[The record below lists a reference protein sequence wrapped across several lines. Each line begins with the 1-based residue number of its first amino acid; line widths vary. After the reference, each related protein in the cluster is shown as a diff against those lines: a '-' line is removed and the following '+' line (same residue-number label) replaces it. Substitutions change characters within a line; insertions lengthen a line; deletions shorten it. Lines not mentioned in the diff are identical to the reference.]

1 MIGSGARSATNGTT
15 GADFSWLGKMA
26 SREFLE
32 DIALQLNANVFTRTF
47 SFSSAQ
53 LPVVASPPPPL
64 ADRVVLVEG
73 VGLVMDLCERK
84 GQATLKS
91 AEIEKWFA
99 NEVLRKAMDRI
110 RHTRDLLR
118 SYDGISLV
126 NSRGHRVSVAP
137 KGLDDVTGLIL
148 HRSPRAGGY
157 VAPRFRKSRNGFV
170 HIMRDSDYSAI
181 CEHLVTPSELADYL
195 KFRQEILSRSFPV
208 PPEVSEAALLGQYLF
223 EELEAPAD
231 ARYETA
237 GRTFRGDPNAW
248 AFSYVMQNLSTQ
260 IAKRDDESVE
270 ATYQRILAELA
281 RLGRSELRELRTQLR
296 LSLEAVRADRFEL
309 PYRVTCTSTQ
319 CCFLVL
325 PGSAEFRLRAREALE
340 SLAVASKYELGL
352 QKQVSIAMWRSGEII
367 DIDWLYTEGPNV
379 PNETLDKR
387 LEHAYPFRRTSEKRL
402 P

>member
-1 MIGSGARSATNGTT
+1 
-15 GADFSWLGKMA
+15 MA
-26 SREFLE
+26 STEFLE
-32 DIALQLNANVFTRTF
+32 DIALHLNANVFTRTF

-53 LPVVASPPPPL
+53 LPVLVSPPPPL
-64 ADRVVLVEG
+64 ADRVVLVDG
-73 VGLVMDLCERK
+73 VCLVMDLCERK
-84 GQATLKS
+84 GRARLKS
-91 AEIEKWFA
+91 AEIERWFA
-99 NEVLRKAMDRI
+99 NEVLRKGVDRI

-137 KGLDDVTGLIL
+137 KGLEDVSGLIL

-157 VAPRFRKSRNGFV
+157 VPPRFRKSRKTGFV
-170 HIMRDSDYSAI
+170 HIMRDSEYFAI

-195 KFRQEILSRSFPV
+195 KFRREILSRPFPV

-223 EELEAPAD
+223 EELDAPAD

-248 AFSYVMQNLSTQ
+248 AFSYVLQNLSTQ

-270 ATYQRILAELA
+270 STYQRILAELA
-281 RLGRSELRELRTQLR
+281 RLGRSELRELKTQLR

-309 PYRVTCTSTQ
+309 PYRVTCTSTR

-352 QKQVSIAMWRSGEII
+352 EKQVSIAMWRSGEII
-367 DIDWLYTEGPNV
+367 DIDWLYAEGPNV
-379 PNETLDKR
+379 PDETLDKR
-387 LEHAYPFRRTSEKRL
+387 LEHAYPFRRTSEKL
-402 P
+402 PL

>member
-1 MIGSGARSATNGTT
+1 
-15 GADFSWLGKMA
+15 MA

-32 DIALQLNANVFTRTF
+32 DIRLHLNANVFTRTF

-53 LPVVASPPPPL
+53 LPVLASPRPL
-64 ADRVVLVEG
+64 ADQVVLVDG
-73 VGLVMDLCERK
+73 FGLVMDLCERK
-84 GQATLKS
+84 GRARLKS
-91 AEIEKWFA
+91 AEIERWFD
-99 NEVLRKAMDRI
+99 NEVLRKGVDRV
-110 RHTRDLLR
+110 RNTRDLLR

-137 KGLDDVTGLIL
+137 KGLDDVAGLIL

-157 VAPRFRKSRNGFV
+157 VPPRFRKSRKLGFV
-170 HIMRDSDYSAI
+170 HIMRDSDYFGI
-181 CEHLVTPSELADYL
+181 CEHLLTPSELAGYL
-195 KFRQEILSRSFPV
+195 KFRQEILSRPFPV

-223 EELEAPAD
+223 EELDAPAD

-237 GRTFRGDPNAW
+237 GRAFRGDPNVA
-248 AFSYVMQNLSTQ
+248 AFSYVLQNLSTQ

-270 ATYQRILAELA
+270 TTYQRILAALA
-281 RLGRSELRELRTQLR
+281 RLGRPELSELKTQLR

-309 PYRVTCTSTQ
+309 PYRVMCASTQ

-340 SLAVASKYELGL
+340 SLAAASKYELGV
-352 QKQVSIAMWRSGEII
+352 QKQVSLAMWRSGRII

-379 PNETLDKR
+379 PDEKLDKR
-387 LEHAYPFRRTSEKRL
+387 LEHSYPFRRTSGKRF

>member
-1 MIGSGARSATNGTT
+1 
-15 GADFSWLGKMA
+15 MA

-32 DIALQLNANVFTRTF
+32 DITLHLNANVFTRTF

-53 LPVVASPPPPL
+53 LPVLASPPPPL
-64 ADRVVLVEG
+64 ADHVVLVDG

-84 GQATLKS
+84 GRARLKS
-91 AEIEKWFA
+91 AEIERWFA
-99 NEVLRKAMDRI
+99 NEVLRKGIDRI

-137 KGLDDVTGLIL
+137 TGLDDVSSLIL

-157 VAPRFRKSRNGFV
+157 VPPRFRKSRKTGFV
-170 HIMRDSDYSAI
+170 HIMRDSEYFGI
-181 CEHLVTPSELADYL
+181 GEHLVTPSELVDYL
-195 KFRQEILSRSFPV
+195 KFRQEILSRTFPV
-208 PPEVSEAALLGQYLF
+208 PPDVSEAALLGQYLF
-223 EELEAPAD
+223 EELDAPAD

-237 GRTFRGDPNAW
+237 GRAFRGNPNDW
-248 AFSYVMQNLSTQ
+248 AFSYVLQNLSTQ
-260 IAKRDDESVE
+260 IARRDDESVE

-281 RLGRSELRELRTQLR
+281 RLQRAELRELKTHLR

-309 PYRVTCTSTQ
+309 PYRVTCSATQ

-340 SLAVASKYELGL
+340 SLALASKYELGL
-352 QKQVSIAMWRSGEII
+352 QKQVSVAMWRSGEII

-379 PNETLDKR
+379 PDETLDRR
-387 LEHAYPFRRTSEKRL
+387 LEHAYPFRRTSEKRPL
-402 P
+402 

>member
-1 MIGSGARSATNGTT
+1 
-15 GADFSWLGKMA
+15 MA

-32 DIALQLNANVFTRTF
+32 DITLHLNANVFTRTF
-47 SFSSAQ
+47 SFSAAQ

-64 ADRVVLVEG
+64 ADHVVLVDG
-73 VGLVMDLCERK
+73 FGLVIDLCERK
-84 GQATLKS
+84 GRARLKS
-91 AEIEKWFA
+91 GEIEKWFE
-99 NEVLRKAMDRI
+99 NEVLRKGVERI

-137 KGLDDVTGLIL
+137 KGLDDAAGLIL

-157 VAPRFRKSRNGFV
+157 VPPRFRKSRKFGFV
-170 HIMRDSDYSAI
+170 HIMRDSDYISI
-181 CEHLVTPSELADYL
+181 CEHLVTPSQLADYL
-195 KFRQEILSRSFPV
+195 KFRQEIFSRPFPV
-208 PPEVSEAALLGQYLF
+208 PPEATEAALLGQFLF

-237 GRTFRGDPNAW
+237 ARAFRDDPNTS
-248 AFSYVMQNLSTQ
+248 AFSYVLQNLSTQ

-270 ATYQRILAELA
+270 AIYQRILAELA
-281 RLGRSELRELRTQLR
+281 RLGRPELRELKTQLR

-309 PYRVTCTSTQ
+309 PYRVTCTPTQ

-340 SLAVASKYELGL
+340 SLALASKYELGV
-352 QKQVSIAMWRSGEII
+352 QKQVSIAMWRSGRII

-379 PNETLDKR
+379 PDETLARR
-387 LEHAYPFRRTSEKRL
+387 LEHAYPFRRTSERQFL
-402 P
+402 

>member
-1 MIGSGARSATNGTT
+1 
-15 GADFSWLGKMA
+15 MA

-32 DIALQLNANVFTRTF
+32 DITLHLNANVFTRTF

-53 LPVVASPPPPL
+53 LPALASPPPPL
-64 ADRVVLVEG
+64 ADHVVLVDG

-84 GQATLKS
+84 GKARLKS
-91 AEIEKWFA
+91 AEIERWFA
-99 NEVLRKAMDRI
+99 SEVLRKGIERV

-137 KGLDDVTGLIL
+137 KGLADVSGLIL

-157 VAPRFRKSRNGFV
+157 VPPRFRKSRKTGFV
-170 HIMRDSDYSAI
+170 HIMRDSDYFAI

-195 KFRQEILSRSFPV
+195 RFRQEILSRPFPV

-223 EELEAPAD
+223 EELDAPAD

-237 GRTFRGDPNAW
+237 GRTFRGDPSTG
-248 AFSYVMQNLSTQ
+248 AFTYVLQNLSTQ

-281 RLGRSELRELRTQLR
+281 RLGRSELRELKTQLR

-340 SLAVASKYELGL
+340 SLAAASKYELGL
-352 QKQVSIAMWRSGEII
+352 EKQVSLAMWRSGEII
-367 DIDWLYTEGPNV
+367 DIDWLYSEGPN
-379 PNETLDKR
+379 PPDEKLDKR
-387 LEHAYPFRRTSEKRL
+387 LEQAYPFRRTSEKR
-402 P
+402 PP